1 MEKQTE
7 TPTTR
12 RGDTP
17 RNGDAYSSGMTAVTA
32 EETAGTVLLNGIS
45 WSAVFA
51 GVAVSLVAQ
60 LLLNMLG
67 VGIGIGQI
75 DVNSA
80 NNTSAGGFSTM
91 AGLWWAISAILSFG
105 IGGYTAGRLSGV
117 PEPSTAAWH
126 GLTSWAFTTLVLFYL
141 LTTTVSSIMGGA
153 VSAVGSA
160 AGMVG
165 NSPSVQAAL
174 PAVAKA
180 ADPVSGIETEMKA
193 NSGDQAAQ
201 RDLAVAAMRDLVTAG
216 EGQQAQARDRA
227 ATALARAQSIPKEQ
241 ALTQITTFEQQVRTR
256 ADQAKAAAKS
266 AADSATR
273 VIPWTMLSAVIAL
286 LAGAMA
292 AWAAGREAAVSPNLN
307 AVAEKIRARR
317 GW

>member
-1 MEKQTE
+1 MEKE
-7 TPTTR
+7 TGTASTR

-17 RNGDAYSSGMTAVTA
+17 RNGDAYVAGISTMTA

-67 VGIGIGQI
+67 VGLGIGQI

-80 NNTSAGGFSTM
+80 NNTSASGFSTM
-91 AGLWWAISAILSFG
+91 AGLWWAISAIVSFG

-165 NSPSVQAAL
+165 NNPSVQAAL
-174 PAVAKA
+174 PSVAKG
-180 ADPVSGIETEMKA
+180 ADPISGIETEMKA

-201 RDLAVAAMRDLVTAG
+201 RDLAVAAMRDFVTAS
-216 EGQQAQARDRA
+216 EGQQAQTRDRA
-227 ATALARAQSIPKEQ
+227 AAALARAQNIPKDQ
-241 ALTQITTFEQQVRTR
+241 ALTQISTYEQQIRSK
-256 ADQAKAAAKS
+256 AEQAKATAKS
-266 AADSATR
+266 AADTATR
-273 VIPWTMLSAVIAL
+273 ILPWTMLSAVIAL
-286 LAGAMA
+286 LAGAAA
-292 AWAAGREAAVSPNLN
+292 AWASGREAAVSPNLN
-307 AVAEKIRARR
+307 AVAQKIRARR